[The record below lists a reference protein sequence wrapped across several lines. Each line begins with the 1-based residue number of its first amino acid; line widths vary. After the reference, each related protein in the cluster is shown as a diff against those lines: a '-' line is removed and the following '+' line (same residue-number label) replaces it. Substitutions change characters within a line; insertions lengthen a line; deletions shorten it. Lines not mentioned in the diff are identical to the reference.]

1 MLQPI
6 ENSSQ
11 TWLVTR
17 HQYGLMSSFL
27 TTQTS
32 SCGGN
37 RKLHRETSAVTAQ
50 AKRKE
55 RFLWLHYVTLICSRW
70 SSRRVPS
77 KARMA
82 LLPHFI
88 LGDPGA
94 DSGGKGKSKRAE
106 KYGTKESKE
115 RREETLGTNF
125 LPDQF
130 QTVAGRQFQTVG
142 RAIFSRPFRLSL
154 APSICPWVSEDVPT
168 LTKTGTNKS
177 AFFLKT

>member
-17 HQYGLMSSFL
+17 HQYGLISSFL

-94 DSGGKGKSKRAE
+94 DSGGKGKSKRAG

-115 RREETLGTNF
+115 RREEPQGTMSYHTSSKRSPVASSKRSVVPYFPARLDFPSPPLSALGSPRMSP
-125 LPDQF
+125 L
-130 QTVAGRQFQTVG
+130 
-142 RAIFSRPFRLSL
+142 
-154 APSICPWVSEDVPT
+154 
-168 LTKTGTNKS
+168 
-177 AFFLKT
+177 